1 MFRLMMLLAGL
12 RGLLT
17 SRPGKPEDALFVT
30 PVGGGGRFFF
40 SFFKRVPAW
49 VKLRLDSIEN
59 SAPFPAFRFLLPVR
73 KPGSF

>member
-12 RGLLT
+12 RGLLM